1 MKSNANFFI
10 YFSGLILGLAFPD
23 FDYFLGQYIKHRSI
37 FTHSIF
43 IILIFIILTKNIYNL
58 KSSNYIMGLTNGI
71 VLHLISDLN
80 IPSEMVGAQTIKFL
94 SYDLGAFS
102 FYFMILNILIGLFVA
117 ERLNILIR
125 EKNREYLNL
134 YFGIIFMYLH
144 YLFFEL
150 SSYIFIFS
158 ILFYISLKIIFYF
171 LGKKFQNFFKI
182 IF

>member
-102 FYFMILNILIGLFVA
+102 FYFMLLNILIGLFVA
-117 ERLNILIR
+117 ERFNILIR
-125 EKNREYLNL
+125 EKNREFLNL
-134 YFGIIFMYLH
+134 ICGTIFLYLH
-144 YLFFEL
+144 YLYFEL
-150 SSYIFIFS
+150 SSNIFIFS
-158 ILFYISLKIIFYF
+158 ILFYIFLKIIFYF
-171 LGKKFQNFFKI
+171 LGKKFKNLFKI